1 MVKFA
6 LHFKAEL
13 ENVTDVGPSSE
24 EYEWHFK
31 VKCNNCKEINK
42 NWVGVNQLA
51 SNAISGSRGSAN
63 FVMHCKFCKREG
75 YAQFDNT
82 SIKPYTIENSGQ
94 FSQIV
99 IIDCRGLEFVDFDP
113 RIGFKA
119 KGVKSNI
126 IFNDIDLTL
135 KEDWADYDEEV

>member
-13 ENVTDVGPSSE
+13 ENITDVGPSSE

-82 SIKPYTIENSGQ
+82 SIKPYTIENT
-94 FSQIV
+94 
-99 IIDCRGLEFVDFDP
+99 
-113 RIGFKA
+113 

-126 IFNDIDLTL
+126 VFNDIDLTS
-135 KEDWADYDEEV
+135 KEDWADYDEEAGVPVGISEIE